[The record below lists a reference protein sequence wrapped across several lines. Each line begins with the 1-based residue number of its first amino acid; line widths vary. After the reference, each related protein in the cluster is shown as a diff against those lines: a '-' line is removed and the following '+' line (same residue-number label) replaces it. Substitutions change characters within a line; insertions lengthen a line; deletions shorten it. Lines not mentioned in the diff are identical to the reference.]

1 MAIEL
6 TNNYSGIRNTNVS
19 NTPNS
24 VLGKNALSMQDFFSL
39 MVAELSNQD
48 MFNTV
53 DNTQYITQLAQF
65 SMMQAI
71 SDLSET
77 FSASFSEL
85 SRAYSTY
92 YGISLIGKE
101 VTLAQLGDDGSIF
114 VRKGIVQ
121 SVNLFNGSAEIVVD
135 GKAYGLSNVME
146 VKEPNIIIPDNS
158 IREIE
163 EVVDK
168 ETDNKNEEVI
178 NNEINNEIDNGTD
191 NEIDEGE
198 NDSQKELE
206 GVDDG
211 E

>member
-1 MAIEL
+1 MTIEL
-6 TNNYSGIRNTNVS
+6 TNNYSNVRNTSVS
-19 NTPNS
+19 NTSNS
-24 VLGKNALSMQDFFSL
+24 LLSNNILTMQDFFSL

-65 SMMQAI
+65 SMMQAV

-92 YGISLIGKE
+92 YSVSLIGKE
-101 VTLAQLGDDGSIF
+101 VTLAQISNDSSNIF
-114 VRKGIVQ
+114 IHKGIVE

-135 GKAYGLSNVME
+135 GKPYALSSVME
-146 VKEPNIIIPDNS
+146 VKEPNIIIPDDS
-158 IREIE
+158 I
-163 EVVDK
+163 K
-168 ETDNKNEEVI
+168 
-178 NNEINNEIDNGTD
+178 EIDNED
-191 NEIDEGE
+191 NELP
-198 NDSQKELE
+198 KELE
-206 GVDDG
+206 GDSDD